1 MCDGGSEF
9 KQHFERAAEQHG
21 ILQIIADAASPW
33 QNGRVERHGGWVKE
47 RAELEIN
54 SGQTVLIE
62 PNDLEELILATVS
75 CKNRWYS
82 RGGYSP
88 CQRVFGVNPRV
99 PTELLSDDA
108 LQELGWEEI
117 ECDAFDQDT
126 ATAAYNR
133 SHQIRQRARQL
144 CIEAACR
151 DRIKSSIKQRTHK
164 QRQWA
169 VGQWVYVW
177 RKFPG
182 TGQGH
187 LTRARWTGPGVVVLQ
202 AGHTVWVS
210 MRARLWKRN
219 SDQLRPA
226 THHESIGADMAR
238 SGELQDLITQ
248 GRSTKAG
255 AVDVTAEGT
264 PDDLGDGRVPSTEIG
279 KPMIQNPTLEESR
292 IMQIPEQTS
301 SEEQHSSSQAG
312 NRSQTSDT
320 RR

>member
-1 MCDGGSEF
+1 M
-9 KQHFERAAEQHG
+9 
-21 ILQIIADAASPW
+21 
-33 QNGRVERHGGWVKE
+33 
-47 RAELEIN
+47 
-54 SGQTVLIE
+54 
-62 PNDLEELILATVS
+62 
-75 CKNRWYS
+75 
-82 RGGYSP
+82 
-88 CQRVFGVNPRV
+88 
-99 PTELLSDDA
+99 
-108 LQELGWEEI
+108 
-117 ECDAFDQDT
+117 
-126 ATAAYNR
+126 
-133 SHQIRQRARQL
+133 
-144 CIEAACR
+144 
-151 DRIKSSIKQRTHK
+151 
-164 QRQWA
+164 
-169 VGQWVYVW
+169 
-177 RKFPG
+177 
-182 TGQGH
+182 
-187 LTRARWTGPGVVVLQ
+187 
-202 AGHTVWVS
+202 WVS